1 MDNEKWNNSN
11 LVNKSTDN
19 QDLVDGKPE
28 NRKLEDRNDENLN
41 NELRLHPISWLF
53 IIIEMI
59 KHFFFP
65 LLVALFAG
73 GTESYQVIGAVF
85 IVPGFMFAFL
95 QYWVY
100 RYALDD
106 NEIVVREGVL
116 VKNVRH
122 VKYERIQNLNLS
134 RNPLHRLFG
143 VAQLELESASGGK
156 PEAVMRVVSMAA
168 VEQIREKVLQS
179 KAAVQQSEAIDANEY
194 RTNDDLKY
202 NHHLSDD
209 SMLGSNAA
217 TANTGGFANNQASG
231 SNNTL
236 LKLPL
241 VELVKAGIIS
251 NKGMLVVA
259 FAFGLLGQTG
269 ALEKFFDSVESKMN
283 VWFDSFQFN
292 FDDPL
297 IISLSIIIGIIA
309 FIVVIRLLSIIFMVF
324 TYYGFELQ
332 RNGDKLAAQYGLL
345 TQLNAT
351 VPKQRIQLV
360 SIVENVLHR
369 AFNRMAVRIA
379 TAGGNVAQQGGGGK
393 TLRWIAPI
401 IATNQL
407 DAFIHAIQPYVSR
420 QVDDWK
426 LVEFSGWKRI
436 TRVYASWVTVVI
448 LGASF
453 QFGWHA
459 LWLTVLYPWIIL
471 YARKTVASMRY
482 GLSSN
487 ALLFESGWL
496 IKHKTM
502 VPISKIQSIQ
512 LDENPFDRRTGMAS
526 VSVDVAGLDLNR
538 HHIRIRFL
546 DREVAQS
553 LINDLYYQVSDTIY
567 RWK

>member
-1 MDNEKWNNSN
+1 MDNEN
-11 LVNKSTDN
+11 LDNENLKGEKRVNKH
-19 QDLVDGKPE
+19 
-28 NRKLEDRNDENLN
+28 DRD
-41 NELRLHPISWLF
+41 ELRLHPISWLF

-59 KHFFFP
+59 KHFFLP

-73 GTESYQVIGAVF
+73 GTESYQVIGAIF
-85 IVPGFMFAFL
+85 IVPGFIFAFL

-100 RYALDD
+100 RYTLDD
-106 NEIVVREGVL
+106 NEIVIREGVL

-134 RNPLHRLFG
+134 RNPLHRMFG

-168 VEQIREKVLQS
+168 VAQIREKVLQS
-179 KAAVQQSEAIDANEY
+179 KAAVHHSETFNVSADKSGVNGVLEFRQRQSDETSMDSELVSGGRSVFGNDAAPEKK
-194 RTNDDLKY
+194 D
-202 NHHLSDD
+202 
-209 SMLGSNAA
+209 
-217 TANTGGFANNQASG
+217 
-231 SNNTL
+231 TL

-241 VELVKAGIIS
+241 AELIKAGIIS

-297 IISLSIIIGIIA
+297 IVSLSVIAGVIA
-309 FIVVIRLLSIIFMVF
+309 FIIVIRLLSIIFMVV

-360 SIVENVLHR
+360 SIVENMLHR
-369 AFNRMAVRIA
+369 GFNRMAIRIA

-401 IATNQL
+401 IAASQV
-407 DAFIHAIQPYVSR
+407 DAFIHSIQPYVSR
-420 QVDDWK
+420 QVDNWK
-426 LVEFSGWKRI
+426 SVEFSGWKRI
-436 TRVYASWVTVVI
+436 TRVYASWVTI
-448 LGASF
+448 IMIGASF
-453 QFGWHA
+453 QVGLHA
-459 LWLTVLYPWIIL
+459 LWLAILYPWIIL

-553 LINDLYYQVSDTIY
+553 LINELYHQVSDTVY